1 MRNMVLL
8 MAVAVAL
15 GGCGS
20 EETDIREKAEVQTVA
35 ENEDRERKADEWR
48 QGSDELGD
56 ITGDSP
62 RELNEYRLC
71 RKELETEN
79 GIYILELWLDQ
90 GIYGSVEELVQDFE
104 EGDRMNFPGT
114 FEIMVEDYNQDGCP
128 DFTIGSYGQF
138 P

>member
-48 QGSDELGD
+48 
-56 ITGDSP
+56 
-62 RELNEYRLC
+62 
-71 RKELETEN
+71 
-79 GIYILELWLDQ
+79 
-90 GIYGSVEELVQDFE
+90 
-104 EGDRMNFPGT
+104 
-114 FEIMVEDYNQDGCP
+114 
-128 DFTIGSYGQF
+128 
-138 P
+138 